1 MLFQMIL
8 IVWAHIIGG
17 VYEKSQIDGKKIII
31 AIVHPNAAAAPPSIR
46 DPIRTKEYATTTRFQ
61 GKALIASN
69 PMTLNND
76 ITIHGIR
83 ISRKSCTFV
92 LAIL

>member
-1 MLFQMIL
+1 M
-8 IVWAHIIGG
+8 AT
-17 VYEKSQIDGKKIII
+17 KIII
-31 AIVHPNAAAAPPSIR
+31 AIVHRNAAAAPPSVL

-83 ISRKSCTFV
+83 ISPKSCTLV
-92 LAIL
+92 LVIV

>member
-1 MLFQMIL
+1 M
-8 IVWAHIIGG
+8 AT
-17 VYEKSQIDGKKIII
+17 KIII
-31 AIVHPNAAAAPPSIR
+31 AIVHRNAAAAPPSVL

-76 ITIHGIR
+76 IT
-83 ISRKSCTFV
+83 
-92 LAIL
+92 